1 MLDRIRKSAA
11 TAGRLFRDFQ
21 HLVYEQSRARLDIL
35 AGRYQEALLRY
46 GRLIRNVQL
55 ARESL
60 RTYRQIDALLLKHP
74 EIPQHPPVSSEMPER
89 FLLFVG
95 YSRSGHSLVAA
106 LLDAHPHITISHELH
121 ALKHLKKK
129 YPFQEIMRAIQY
141 NAYFFSYFGRSY
153 FGYDY
158 QVKAQSQGRSTEVKI
173 LGDKKANGTIR
184 LLRASPHLVGQLDN
198 LLPMPFSLIHVIR
211 NPFDN
216 IATKARRSG
225 VSLRLAAQRYFSNA
239 EVISCLQKRW
249 PDQVHDVYLED
260 LIADPPGTLRRLL
273 EAIGV
278 GVIHE
283 GYLRDCAAIV
293 FKEPRKTRQ
302 TVAWEPALVR
312 SIQANLERY
321 SFLQRFL
328 HEPQTDMSSR

>member
-1 MLDRIRKSAA
+1 MLDGVHQSAA
-11 TAGRLFRDFQ
+11 TAGRLLRDFQ
-21 HLVYEQSRARLDIL
+21 HLAREQSCARLDIL
-35 AGRYQEALLRY
+35 SGRYQEALLRY

-60 RTYRQIDALLLKHP
+60 RTYRQIDALLLEHP
-74 EIPQHPPVSSEMPER
+74 EIPQHPPVSSQIPER
-89 FLLFVG
+89 FLLFAG

-121 ALKHLKKK
+121 ALKHLKRK

-158 QVKAQSQGRSTEVKI
+158 QVKTQSQGQSTEVRI

-184 LLRASPHLVGQLDN
+184 LLRAAPRLMEQLDS
-198 LLPMPFSLIHVIR
+198 LLPVPFSLIHVIR

-225 VSLRLAAQRYFSNA
+225 VSLRLAAERYFANA
-239 EVISCLQKRW
+239 EVISRLQKRW
-249 PDQVHDVYLED
+249 PDQVHDIYLED
-260 LIADPPGTLRRLL
+260 LIVDPPGTLRRLL

-278 GVIHE
+278 GAIHE
-283 GYLRDCAAIV
+283 KYLRDCAAIV

-302 TVAWEPALVR
+302 TVVWEPALVR
-312 SIQANLERY
+312 SIQSNLERH
-321 SFLQRFL
+321 SFLERFL
-328 HEPQTDMSSR
+328 HEPQTELSSR